1 MISTCII
8 DTGAYFLPKNAAQG
22 SVESLKFGLS
32 CKAWQGDK
40 QKQGIRRKREMK
52 CILLADVKGL
62 GKKDDIVEVND
73 GYARNFLLKKKL
85 ACEATADNMNK
96 NKLKKGAEAEQARR
110 LLEEAKANGKLLDGK
125 TVKLEVK
132 TGEGGRLY
140 GAVTAM
146 DVAEAIK
153 KAGFEVDKKN
163 VDIKNPIKACGTYEV
178 TAKLHAKVSVKV
190 NVEVVAA
197 E

>member
-1 MISTCII
+1 MKGNTEEE
-8 DTGAYFLPKNAAQG
+8 K
-22 SVESLKFGLS
+22 
-32 CKAWQGDK
+32 
-40 QKQGIRRKREMK
+40 MK

-96 NKLKKGAEAEQARR
+96 NKLKKGSEAEHARR
-110 LLEEAKANGKLLDGK
+110 VLEEARANGKLLDGK
-125 TVKLEVK
+125 TVTLAVK

-146 DVAEAIK
+146 DVADAIK
-153 KAGFEVDKKN
+153 KAGFDVDKKN
-163 VDIKNPIKACGTYEV
+163 VIIKNPIKSLGTYEV
-178 TAKLHAKVSVKV
+178 TAKLHTQVSVKV
-190 NVEVVAA
+190 NVEVVAG

>member
-1 MISTCII
+1 
-8 DTGAYFLPKNAAQG
+8 
-22 SVESLKFGLS
+22 
-32 CKAWQGDK
+32 
-40 QKQGIRRKREMK
+40 MK

-96 NKLKKGAEAEQARR
+96 NKLKKGSEAEHARR
-110 LLEEAKANGKLLDGK
+110 VLEEARANGKLLD
-125 TVKLEVK
+125 VK

-153 KAGFEVDKKN
+153 KAGFDVDKKN
-163 VDIKNPIKACGTYEV
+163 VIIKNPIKSLGTYEV
-178 TAKLHAKVSVKV
+178 TAKLHTQVSVKV
-190 NVEVVAA
+190 NVEVVAG

>member
-1 MISTCII
+1 MGAHFIS
-8 DTGAYFLPKNAAQG
+8 
-22 SVESLKFGLS
+22 EE
-32 CKAWQGDK
+32 
-40 QKQGIRRKREMK
+40 KRMK

-62 GKKDDIVEVND
+62 GKKDDVVEVND

-96 NKLKKGAEAEQARR
+96 NKLKKGSEAEHARR
-110 LLEEAKANGKLLDGK
+110 ELEEARKNGKLLDGK
-125 TVKLEVK
+125 TVTLSVK

-146 DVAEAIK
+146 DVADAIK

-163 VDIKNPIKACGTYEV
+163 IVIKNPIKTLGTYEV
-178 TAKLHAKVSVKV
+178 VAKLHTQVSVKV
-190 NVEVVAA
+190 NVEVVALA
-197 E
+197 Q